1 MIVARFLLL
10 AASMLPAS
18 TQAPALTQPGTDTGA
33 AAFVE
38 WAREHAVA
46 LPLCTEQ
53 SDPNSL
59 RKASSIIG
67 DARVVALGE
76 PAHGA
81 HEPLAFRNCLF
92 RYLVERHGFTAIA
105 IESGL
110 NESRRL
116 QDYLAGGQGDPR
128 QLARDSLSWGFGR
141 FAENVDLIAWIHR
154 YNADRAHGRKVRL
167 YGIDMSGGERSGE
180 WRNARITLD
189 DRIRYLAATA
199 PGRSKHI
206 VVAIDPFLDHF
217 TLSGYAALPAASRTR
232 FRSALAALVR
242 FFDRERTRL
251 IAVSGEEDFAWAK
264 RNAILAGQVEAMF
277 RVSRPAS
284 SDDTLLPG
292 DYKSDGVRDSAMADN
307 VRWVLEREG
316 ASGRVML
323 FAHNGHIVNAPLRGG
338 IWSIYA
344 HSPVAMGQHLR
355 GFLHDRLRII
365 PTVAAANGP
374 GLPPGDGPAGTIDR
388 ALAGT
393 GLEHFLLDIRTVRAP
408 VPAEWLARDQSMR
421 VNFMSELALSPRPA
435 FDAVAFFARLTPR
448 AMVDAR

>member
-1 MIVARFLLL
+1 LIVARFLLL